1 MAVDLL
7 LTVPIPTLVTR
18 DPVLIP
24 DHGLGYLAASVRRAG
39 HGVRVIDWNPK
50 LSVESYR
57 RQLVALAPRVV
68 GVKAFTVNMAA
79 VLETMKVVREAL
91 PEALI
96 IVGGPHPTVAEP
108 RHLWDE
114 MPLIDLAFRGEAESA
129 LPRLVEL
136 LKTVDFA
143 RARLPEL
150 HAGFG
155 EIDGLVWREAGE
167 VKANATI
174 YEDIHAVGMPAW
186 DLIDPSH
193 SAHFPIDAEAARK
206 NPHPAPIL
214 TTRGCPFECT
224 FCCAHHVNSRRARRR
239 EVTDVLA
246 ELEHLRTHVGTTQVV
261 ITDSSFM
268 LNRGWV
274 RQLCEGMIERGL
286 DGLRWEC
293 HYEVQGKQD
302 PEGMDEL
309 FGLMARAGC
318 RKIAFSPEV
327 CSPRMIERVHK
338 NYDPE
343 PLREIHALA
352 RAHGM
357 STMGF
362 FMVGFPGE
370 TLEEVDITLEY
381 ALSEPYDQ
389 RFFTPLIP
397 LPGTEVYAWLKQ
409 REGFERIDWAT
420 YRFERP
426 PYNLSEVPPSVLRQR
441 LIRANLRAHLREAR
455 GPRKLL
461 SRRPWELAAKYAVR
475 RALRW

>member
-39 HGVRVIDWNPK
+39 HAVRVVDWNPK

-57 RQLVALAPRVV
+57 RQLLAQRPRVV
-68 GVKAFTVNMAA
+68 GVKCFTVNMAA
-79 VLETMKVVREAL
+79 VLETMRVVRETL
-91 PEALI
+91 PEAII

-108 RHLWDE
+108 RYLFE
-114 MPLIDLAFRGEAESA
+114 ELPLLDLGFRGEAETA
-129 LPRLVEL
+129 LPVLLDRLAGI
-136 LKTVDFA
+136 DFD
-143 RARLPEL
+143 RDRIPEL
-150 HAGFG
+150 HAGFPD
-155 EIDGLVWREAGE
+155 IAGLVWQEGGE
-167 VKANATI
+167 VRANDTV
-174 YEDIHAVGMPAW
+174 YEDIHTVGMPAW

-193 SAHFPIDAEAARK
+193 SAHFPIDAEAAAA

-239 EVTDVLA
+239 EVEDVVA
-246 ELEHLRTHVGTTQVV
+246 ELEHLKLHFGTTQVV
-261 ITDSSFM
+261 VTDSSFM
-268 LNRGWV
+268 LDRGWV
-274 RQLCEGMIERGL
+274 RELCEAMIARGL
-286 DGLRWEC
+286 DSLRWEC
-293 HYEVQGKQD
+293 HYEVQGRQD
-302 PEGMDEL
+302 PAGMDEL
-309 FGLMARAGC
+309 FGLMFRAGC

-327 CSPRMIERVHK
+327 CSPRMIAQVHK

-343 PLREIHALA
+343 PLRAIHALA
-352 RAHGM
+352 RRHGM

-370 TLEEVDITLEY
+370 TLEEVDMTLEY
-381 ALSEPYDQ
+381 AISEPYDQ

-397 LPGTEVYAWLKQ
+397 LPGTEVYRWLQQ
-409 REGFERIDWAT
+409 REGFERIDWAG
-420 YRFERP
+420 YRYERP
-426 PYNLSEVPPSVLRQR
+426 PYNMSEVPHHTLRQR
-441 LIRANLRAHLREAR
+441 LIRANLRAHLKEAPGR
-455 GPRKLL
+455 RKLMA
-461 SRRPWELAAKYAVR
+461 RRPWELAAKYAVR